1 MNGLCRKW
9 VLLIAVFVAAD
20 IPCGRQCATA
30 QNILS
35 HALNSAFRDMAQV
48 RLDAEAGDAS
58 AQCTLA
64 NSLGSSMKSAEA
76 LQWYSKA
83 AAQGRLDA
91 FYQVGRML
99 LFGAPGV
106 PSEQGVA
113 PKPEQ
118 GVQMVFRAAT
128 NRLVAA
134 YYDLYRAYRDGL
146 GVEKDMVRA
155 YAWLQLDVESS
166 TGFISGRRAELN
178 NLAMAVDIPTITAG
192 RQEAARYKAGKWPVL
207 VTKAPAAPK
216 QATPPAKDAAPPAK
230 VPPPVAKPLVQVEL
244 KLNGIAL
251 GKNPLATING
261 KTVAIGETARVPA
274 KPNPVAVKCLSIEDR
289 CVSVM
294 VEGEDGPRVL
304 RMR

>member
-1 MNGLCRKW
+1 MNVLWRKL
-9 VLLIAVFVAAD
+9 VLLIAFFVVAD
-20 IPCGRQCATA
+20 IPCARQCATA

-35 HALNSAFRDMAQV
+35 HSLNSAFRDMAQV
-48 RLDAEAGDAS
+48 KLDAEAGDAS

-64 NSLGSSMKSAEA
+64 NSLGSSYKSAEA

-91 FYQVGRML
+91 FYQVGHML
-99 LFGAPGV
+99 LFGALGV
-106 PSEQGVA
+106 PLAQGVA

-118 GVQMVFRAAT
+118 GVQIVFRAAT
-128 NRLVAA
+128 NRHVAA
-134 YYDLYRAYRDGL
+134 YYDLHRAYRDGL

-166 TGFISGRRAELN
+166 PGLVSGRRAELN
-178 NLAMAVDIPTITAG
+178 NLAMAVDVPTITAG

-207 VTKAPAAPK
+207 VTKAPTVPK
-216 QATPPAKDAAPPAK
+216 QVTPAAKGAAPPAK
-230 VPPPVAKPLVQVEL
+230 LPPPVAKPQVQVEL

-251 GKNPLATING
+251 GKNPVATING
-261 KTVAIGETARVPA
+261 KTVAVGETARVPA
-274 KPNPVAVKCLSIEDR
+274 KPNPVALKCLSVEER
-289 CVSVM
+289 GVSVM
-294 VEGEDGPRVL
+294 VEGEDGPRLL